1 MKAAIVETPGNL
13 VVKDVPVPKVSEY
26 GALCKMLFGATCTST
41 DQHLIDD
48 KMPWKVAYPIV
59 LGHESIGRVIEV
71 GAKVRHLRIGDLVTR
86 VGMPEMP
93 EIGLNVSW
101 GGFCEFGIA
110 IDHRAMRQDGCPR
123 EAWNSYRINQ
133 KLPPSAD
140 PAASTMVITW
150 RETLSYIR
158 RLGVKPGCRVLVLG
172 SGGTALAFIAHC
184 RNLGASM
191 IASTG
196 NRLREDVALAAG
208 SGHFFDYRD
217 PDMEKKIA
225 SSCDS
230 FNFII
235 DSVGRRGEIDRVL
248 PLLEPGGTI
257 AIYGLDDFNAMAI
270 NPTRTRGTFT
280 VYGGHYD
287 EEEAH
292 DEVVSRMTDGSLDAR
307 IWLDLN
313 NPFELENISSA
324 MAAIRQRQ
332 TVKALVRLS
341 GE

>member
-1 MKAAIVETPGNL
+1 MKAAIVEMPGTL
-13 VVKDVPVPKVSEY
+13 VVKDVPIPKVSEY
-26 GALCKMLFGATCTST
+26 GVLCRMLFGATCTST

-59 LGHESIGRVIEV
+59 LGHESIGRVVEV
-71 GAKVRHLRIGDLVTR
+71 GAKVRHLRVGDLVTR

-110 IDHRAMRQDGCPR
+110 IDHRAMCEDGCPR
-123 EAWNSYRINQ
+123 ETWKNYRINQ
-133 KLPPSAD
+133 KLPLSAD

-150 RETLSYIR
+150 RETLSYVR

-184 RNLGASM
+184 RNIGASM
-191 IASTG
+191 IGSTG
-196 NRLREDVALAAG
+196 NRSREECARAAG
-208 SGHFFDYRD
+208 ADHLFDYKD
-217 PDMEKKIA
+217 PDIEKQLA
-225 SSCDS
+225 SSGTS
-230 FNFII
+230 FDFII
-235 DSVGRRGEIDRVL
+235 DSIGRRGDIDRFL

-257 AIYGLDDFNAMAI
+257 AIYGLDDFNTMSI
-270 NPTRTRGTFT
+270 NPTRARGTFT

-292 DEVVSRMTDGSLDAR
+292 DEVVSRMADGSLDAR

-313 NPFELENISSA
+313 NPFELENITSA
-324 MAAIRQRQ
+324 IAAVRKRQA
-332 TVKALVRLS
+332 VKALVRL
-341 GE
+341 GGK